1 MDGPKIAGIP
11 AVYQKIST
19 DRHNKKGNEENFS
32 GVLKDSIQK
41 VNNLQVEANKA
52 IQDLATGRT
61 ENIHEAMIAIEKA
74 DISFKMMMQV
84 RNKILEAYREIIH
97 MQF

>member
-1 MDGPKIAGIP
+1 MDGPKIASIP
-11 AVYQKIST
+11 AVYQEIST
-19 DRHNKKGNEENFS
+19 DRYNKKGNEENFS

-97 MQF
+97 MQL